1 MFVNIVFLAGI
12 GAIAVPIVLHLI
24 MRQKPKLLEFPALRF
39 IQRRHDLNQR
49 RLQLRHLLL
58 LLLRAGAIA
67 VLALAL
73 ARPTIKFS
81 HRFGNQEAPVA
92 AALIFDAGPHMQYR
106 RDKKTRLEAAQEFGQ
121 WLLEQLPPES
131 QIAVC
136 DSGMA
141 PQSFDADRGLSKDR
155 INRLQIANN
164 PRPLTRIIGEAARL
178 LKKSELQAKEI
189 YVLTDLSRASW
200 PAEDTAYL
208 QDRLKELTGVAIYLI
223 DVGVTDPIDFAL
235 GDLTLS
241 HQVVAAGSSVE
252 IQTDITCR
260 GPGGQRQVEVDV
272 LSPEGK
278 LEQVSQPQIK
288 QLGSGETETLDFHVP
303 LRTPGTR
310 QGVVRILG
318 QDSLAADDERYFTVE
333 VRPSWPVLIV
343 AQPPVSESKFYLASA
358 LAASGRFKCDTID
371 YGQLAARTEKSLEE
385 YAAVCLLDPPGM
397 EAGVWQTLTDY
408 AAAGHGVGVFLGRHA
423 QPVEAF
429 NSLAA
434 QQLLPGQLKE
444 QVPREDGDTYLAP
457 QDYQNPILKPFEAF
471 ATRSPWSWFPVYRYW
486 RVSDDLNAGRKH
498 DHQVQR
504 RPADA
509 LAADD
514 RHGANRRP
522 RVDDDDA
529 VFRPGIT
536 PRCMEHAARR
546 YANAGVAVPDPG
558 HPDRLGAGG
567 QQRPAI
573 ELLCRR
579 RHCFAAGR
587 RPEPAAGLRALH
599 AQPQEQQDTAAAGKG
614 RTYDQRCGAGGELPG
629 AKRGRAARRPRLQP
643 QSSRAPDGPYTTDRE
658 GGNRSFRPLCAA
670 DRAEQRAGR
679 AEPGRSPRRPRDLFL
694 ADRHGG
700 GTAGNG
706 VYRKQLVL

>member
-1 MFVNIVFLAGI
+1 MFVNIAFLAGI

-164 PRPLTRIIGEAARL
+164 PRALTRIIGDAARV

-208 QDRLKELTGVAIYLI
+208 QDRLKELTGVAIHLI

-235 GDLTLS
+235 GDLNLS
-241 HQVVAAGSSVE
+241 HQVVAAGASVE

-260 GPGGQRQVEVDV
+260 GPGGQRQVEVDM

-278 LEQVSQPQIK
+278 QEMVSQPQIK
-288 QLGSGETETLDFHVP
+288 QLGSGETVTLDFHVP
-303 LRTPGTR
+303 LRKPGTQ

-318 QDSLAADDERYFTVE
+318 QDSLKDDDERYFTVE
-333 VRPSWPVLIV
+333 VRPSWPVLLV

-385 YAAVCLLDPPGM
+385 YSAVCLLDPPGL

-423 QPVEAF
+423 QPIEAF
-429 NSLAA
+429 NSPAA

-444 QVPREDGDTYLAP
+444 QALREDGETHLAP
-457 QDYQNPILKPFEAF
+457 QDYQNSILKPFEQF
-471 ATRSPWSWFPVYRYW
+471 ATHSPWSWFPVYRYW
-486 RVSDDLNAGRKH
+486 RVGD
-498 DHQVQR
+498 
-504 RPADA
+504 
-509 LAADD
+509 
-514 RHGANRRP
+514 
-522 RVDDDDA
+522 
-529 VFRPGIT
+529 
-536 PRCMEHAARR
+536 
-546 YANAGVAVPDPG
+546 ANAGGSTIIQYNDGRPMLLQRTIG
-558 HPDRLGAGG
+558 TG
-567 QQRPAI
+567 QV
-573 ELLCRR
+573 
-579 RHCFAAGR
+579 AGR
-587 RPEPAAGLRALH
+587 VLMTTTPFSDLGSRRDAWNMLPVDTQMKAWPFPILAIQIVSALVGSNDQQLNYYAGVGTVLLPISDPNRQQVYALYTPNPKNNRTLPRPEKAELTVSGVDQVGNYQVQSAG
-599 AQPQEQQDTAAAGKG
+599 E
-614 RTYDQRCGAGGELPG
+614 
-629 AKRGRAARRPRLQP
+629 
-643 QSSRAPDGPYTTDRE
+643 
-658 GGNRSFRPLCAA
+658 
-670 DRAEQRAGR
+670 
-679 AEPGRSPRRPRDLFL
+679 PRD
-694 ADRHGG
+694 DRGFSVNLP
-700 GTAGNG
+700 A
-706 VYRKQLVL
+706 R